1 MPKGPQGQKRPADS
15 IGMSVNVAQIATGE
29 AEDTRSSG
37 RRNSGIA
44 GAKARAEALTSAQR
58 KQIAIA
64 AASARWS

>member
-1 MPKGPQGQKRPADS
+1 MPKGPWSEKRHADS
-15 IGMSVNVAQIATGE
+15 IRMSVMVAKIATGE
-29 AEDTRSSG
+29 VDDTRLSG
-37 RRNSGIA
+37 KRNSGIA